1 MSNNK
6 RMTTQQMQAL
16 AAQSAARPR
25 AAEPVSPGDIEVES
39 SRRSLRVL
47 DVHQYEHNPRKASS
61 SALSTL
67 RESIRASGLIN
78 RLTVCRLPDGRFVT
92 AKGGGTRLEA
102 LHQLASEMDEQGRPT
117 EDAKKFE
124 FLDFDEVKFVS
135 DVALLAAHLA
145 ENIERENMC
154 FWDTAGGVVMM
165 RKEVEKELGRSLG
178 GREFIVELKKRGLSK
193 VAPDNLGTYEFAVSQ
208 LYSLSTA
215 VLAKLSRNDVR
226 DHLRPTLGLL
236 ESFWSKHSNTGKF
249 ADMQQSW
256 LSLYDPGPDANRYSI
271 QGLVSYLQDQMAR
284 HLGYELSTFERL
296 LSAHKLD
303 PAALLEQ
310 LKQSE
315 QQQTKPLADPVAQ
328 TESSAPSSVGTGD
341 ALPPTEGGQA
351 PSGAEETEDQ
361 RVAREGLENLKRSLA
376 NANTLRTGL
385 PDGMPSGQVFGLDT
399 DTNKTNGFDDSDPN
413 NGQFADPIPGGVK
426 TAATHQLN
434 LKTPTGPLQIKSGGT
449 PPSDASQAH
458 VPGLDPRSSALQI
471 MRMHLDQ
478 LADQVGIRDFVVDAP
493 AMPYGFFME
502 IPPVGLLGADSQ
514 DLAVQ
519 GWWLLANLNG
529 QLPADIDA
537 FLASGMLPDTGPDGY
552 LQCLADVD
560 VWQEV
565 VLSSLGGQTL
575 LDAGFMVHVLTQPSA
590 MADLALELTA
600 AMKQVNELTSTGS
613 AGAGGVQ

>member
-102 LHQLASEMDEQGRPT
+102 LHQLASERDEQGHPT

-236 ESFWSKHSNTGKF
+236 ESFWSKHSVTGKYF
-249 ADMQQSW
+249 DMQQSW
-256 LSLYDPGPDANRYSI
+256 LSLYDAGPDANRYNI
-271 QGLVSYLQDQMAR
+271 QSLLSYLQDQMAR
-284 HLGYELSTFERL
+284 HLGYELSAFERL

-303 PAALLEQ
+303 PAAPLEQ

-315 QQQTKPLADPVAQ
+315 QQQTKPLADPVTE
-328 TESSAPSSVGTGD
+328 TESSAPSSVETGD
-341 ALPPTEGGQA
+341 ALPSAEGGQA
-351 PSGAEETEDQ
+351 PSGVAETEDQ
-361 RVAREGLENLKRSLA
+361 RIAREGLENLKRSLA

-385 PDGMPSGQVFGLDT
+385 PDGMPSGQASGFDA
-399 DTNKTNGFDDSDPN
+399 DTNNTDGFDDSDPN
-413 NGQFADPIPGGVK
+413 NGQYADPIPGGVK

-449 PPSDASQAH
+449 QPSDASQAH

-519 GWWLLANLNG
+519 GWWLLANLSG

>member
-1 MSNNK
+1 MSSNK
-6 RMTTQQMQAL
+6 RMSTQQMQAL
-16 AAQSAARPR
+16 AAQSAAKPR
-25 AAEPVSPGDIEVES
+25 AAELVSPGDIVGGLS
-39 SRRSLRVL
+39 VRRLRVL

-61 SALSTL
+61 SALSTM
-67 RESIRASGLIN
+67 RESIRAAGLIN

-102 LHQLASEMDEQGRPT
+102 LHQLASETDEQGNPT
-117 EDAKKFE
+117 ADAKRFE
-124 FLDFDEVKFVS
+124 YLDFDEVKFVS
-135 DVALLAAHLA
+135 DVGLLAAHLA
-145 ENIERENMC
+145 ENIEREDMC
-154 FWDTAGGVVMM
+154 FWDTAAGVVMM
-165 RKEVEKELGRSLG
+165 RKEVEKELGRALG
-178 GREFIVELKKRGLSK
+178 GREFFEQLKKRGLSK
-193 VAPDNLGTYEFAVSQ
+193 VVHENLSVYDYAVSQ
-208 LYSLSTA
+208 LYSLSMA
-215 VLAKLSRNDVR
+215 VLPKLSRNDVR

-236 ESFWSKHSNTGKF
+236 ESFWSKHSHTGEF
-249 ADMQQSW
+249 TDMQQSW
-256 LSLYDPGPDANRYSI
+256 LSLYDAGPDANRYSI

-303 PAALLEQ
+303 PAAPLEQ

-315 QQQTKPLADPVAQ
+315 QQQTKPLADPVTQ
-328 TESSAPSSVGTGD
+328 TQSLAPTSVETGD
-341 ALPPTEGGQA
+341 TLPPAEGGHP

-361 RVAREGLENLKRSLA
+361 RVSREGLENLNRSLA

-385 PDGMPSGQVFGLDT
+385 PDGVSGGQASGFDA
-399 DTNKTNGFDDSDPN
+399 DTNNTDGFDDNDPN

-434 LKTPTGPLQIKSGGT
+434 FKTPTGPLQIKSGGT
-449 PPSDASQAH
+449 QPSDTSQAH

-519 GWWLLANLNG
+519 GWWLLANLSG

-575 LDAGFMVHVLTQPSA
+575 LDAGFVVQVLTQPSA

>member
-1 MSNNK
+1 MSSNK
-6 RMTTQQMQAL
+6 RMSTQQMQAL
-16 AAQSAARPR
+16 AAQSAAKPR
-25 AAEPVSPGDIEVES
+25 AAELVSPGDIVGGLS
-39 SRRSLRVL
+39 VRRLRVL

-61 SALSTL
+61 SALSTM
-67 RESIRASGLIN
+67 RESIRAAGLIN
-78 RLTVCRLPDGRFVT
+78 RLTVCRMPDGRFVT

-102 LHQLASEMDEQGRPT
+102 LHQLASETDERGNPT
-117 EDAKKFE
+117 ADAKRFE
-124 FLDFDEVKFVS
+124 YLDFDEVKFVS
-135 DVALLAAHLA
+135 DVGLLAAHLA
-145 ENIERENMC
+145 ENIEREDMC
-154 FWDTAGGVVMM
+154 FWDTAAGVVMM
-165 RKEVEKELGRSLG
+165 RKEVEKELGRALG
-178 GREFIVELKKRGLSK
+178 GREFFEQLKKRGLSK
-193 VAPDNLGTYEFAVSQ
+193 VVHENLSVYDYAVSQ
-208 LYSLSTA
+208 LYSLSMA
-215 VLAKLSRNDVR
+215 VLPKLSRNDVR

-236 ESFWSKHSNTGKF
+236 ESFWSKHSHTGKYS
-249 ADMQQSW
+249 DMQQSW

-303 PAALLEQ
+303 PAAPLEQ

-315 QQQTKPLADPVAQ
+315 QQQTKPLADPVTQ

-519 GWWLLANLNG
+519 GWWLLANLSG

-537 FLASGMLPDTGPDGY
+537 FLASGVLPDTGPDGY

-575 LDAGFMVHVLTQPSA
+575 LDAGFVVQVLTQPSA

>member
-1 MSNNK
+1 MSNNNK

-102 LHQLASEMDEQGRPT
+102 LHQLASERDEQGRPT

-135 DVALLAAHLA
+135 DAALLAAHLA

-154 FWDTAGGVVMM
+154 FWDTANGVVMM
-165 RKEVEKELGRSLG
+165 RKAVEKELGRSLG

-215 VLAKLSRNDVR
+215 VQAKLSRNDVR
-226 DHLRPTLGLL
+226 DHLRPTLGVL
-236 ESFWSKHSNTGKF
+236 EGFWSKHSVTGKYF
-249 ADMQQSW
+249 DMQQSW
-256 LSLYDPGPDANRYSI
+256 LSLYDAGPDASRYSI
-271 QGLVSYLQDQMAR
+271 QGLVVYLQDQMAR
-284 HLGYELSTFERL
+284 HLGYELSAFERL

-303 PAALLEQ
+303 PAAPLEQ
-310 LKQSE
+310 LKQSA
-315 QQQTKPLADPVAQ
+315 QQQTKPLADPVTQ
-328 TESSAPSSVGTGD
+328 TQSSAPSSVKTDD
-341 ALPPTEGGQA
+341 ALPPAEGGQA

-376 NANTLRTGL
+376 NANTLRTGQ
-385 PDGMPSGQVFGLDT
+385 PGGVPSGQAFGLDA
-399 DTNKTNGFDDSDPN
+399 DTNKTDGFDDDPS
-413 NGQFADPIPGGVK
+413 NGQYADPIPGGVK

-434 LKTPTGPLQIKSGGT
+434 LKTPTGPLHIKSGGAQ
-449 PPSDASQAH
+449 PSDTSQAH

-471 MRMHLDQ
+471 MRRHLDQ

-502 IPPVGLLGADSQ
+502 IPPVGLLGVNSQ

-519 GWWLLANLNG
+519 GWWLLANLSG
-529 QLPADIDA
+529 QLPAEIDA
-537 FLASGMLPDTGPDGY
+537 FLAAGMLPDSGPGGY
-552 LQCLADVD
+552 LQCFADVEA
-560 VWQEV
+560 WQEV

-575 LDAGFMVHVLTQPSA
+575 LDAEFVVRVLTQPSA
-590 MADLALELTA
+590 IADLALELA
-600 AMKQVNELTSTGS
+600 SAMKQVNEF
-613 AGAGGVQ
+613 APVVNPGAGGAQ

>member
-236 ESFWSKHSNTGKF
+236 ESFWSKHSHTGEF

-256 LSLYDPGPDANRYSI
+256 LSLYDAGPDANRYSI

-284 HLGYELSTFERL
+284 HLGYELSAFERL

-303 PAALLEQ
+303 PAAPLEQ

-315 QQQTKPLADPVAQ
+315 QQQTKPLADPVTQ
-328 TESSAPSSVGTGD
+328 TESSAPSSVETGD
-341 ALPPTEGGQA
+341 ALPAAEGGQA
-351 PSGAEETEDQ
+351 PFGAEETEDQ

-385 PDGMPSGQVFGLDT
+385 PGGVPAGPDASLDT
-399 DTNKTNGFDDSDPN
+399 GANDTNEFDEQDPN

-449 PPSDASQAH
+449 QPLDTSQAH

-519 GWWLLANLNG
+519 GWWLLANLSG

-537 FLASGMLPDTGPDGY
+537 FLASGVLPDTGHDGY
-552 LQCLADVD
+552 LQCLADVG

-575 LDAGFMVHVLTQPSA
+575 LDAGFVVQVLTQPSA

-613 AGAGGVQ
+613 AGAGGFQ

>member
-102 LHQLASEMDEQGRPT
+102 LHQLASEKDEQGRPT

-236 ESFWSKHSNTGKF
+236 ESFWSKHSNTGEF
-249 ADMQQSW
+249 TDMQQSW
-256 LSLYDPGPDANRYSI
+256 LSLYDAGPDANRYSI
-271 QGLVSYLQDQMAR
+271 QGLVAYLQDQMAR
-284 HLGYELSTFERL
+284 HLGYELSAFERL

-303 PAALLEQ
+303 PAAPLEQ
-310 LKQSE
+310 LKQSA
-315 QQQTKPLADPVAQ
+315 QQQTKPLVDPVTQ
-328 TESSAPSSVGTGD
+328 TESSAPSSVETGD
-341 ALPPTEGGQA
+341 ALPPAEGGQA

-385 PDGMPSGQVFGLDT
+385 PGGVSGGQDAGLDT
-399 DTNKTNGFDDSDPN
+399 GADDTNEFDEQDPN

-434 LKTPTGPLQIKSGGT
+434 LKTPTGLLQIKSGGT
-449 PPSDASQAH
+449 QPSDTSQSH

-519 GWWLLANLNG
+519 GWWLLANLSG

-575 LDAGFMVHVLTQPSA
+575 LDAGFVVQVLTQPSA

-613 AGAGGVQ
+613 AGAGDVQ